1 MIVNNPEA
9 AYNLCQD
16 YLPDCS
22 EPTATE
28 FREQHDDF
36 NAGYRGADSSDILD
50 REGLSPQQ
58 YLEFTERERLSPPP
72 PVTSKQYLSQKY
84 LIFSQTSLG
93 TRTN

>member
-1 MIVNNPEA
+1 MIVSNPEA

-28 FREQHDDF
+28 YREQHDDF

-72 PVTSKQYLSQKY
+72 QVTHSYLSQK
-84 LIFSQTSLG
+84 F
-93 TRTN
+93 

>member
-1 MIVNNPEA
+1 MQGDIQQLLIVDNPEA

-22 EPTATE
+22 EPPAAE
-28 FREQHDDF
+28 YREQHDDF

-72 PVTSKQYLSQKY
+72 QVASS
-84 LIFSQTSLG
+84 ISV
-93 TRTN
+93 

>member
-22 EPTATE
+22 EPMATE
-28 FREQHDDF
+28 YREQHDDF

-50 REGLSPQQ
+50 REGLAGPASLSSSVLCQ
-58 YLEFTERERLSPPP
+58 RLNTQDPGFLIP
-72 PVTSKQYLSQKY
+72 LSV
-84 LIFSQTSLG
+84 
-93 TRTN
+93 R